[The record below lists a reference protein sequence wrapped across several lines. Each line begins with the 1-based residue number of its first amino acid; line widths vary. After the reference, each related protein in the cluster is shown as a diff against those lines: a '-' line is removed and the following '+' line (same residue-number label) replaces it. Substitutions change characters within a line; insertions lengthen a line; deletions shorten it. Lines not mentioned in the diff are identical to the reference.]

1 MKSSFATVLV
11 ITAALSAFSTI
22 AQAGDSDFTA
32 NPQVISSS
40 TLTRDAVRAE
50 YLTAKQ
56 NGTLAA
62 QNDRNYAPSSVLAAD
77 FSQASKSRA
86 EVIGELTMAH
96 MSPTHADRA
105 L

>member
-50 YLTAKQ
+50 YLAAKQ

-62 QNDRNYAPSSVLAAD
+62 SNDRNYASHVAD
-77 FSQASKSRA
+77 HSQVGKTRT
-86 EVIGELTMAH
+86 EVISELMMAK
-96 MSPTHADRA
+96 SFVTDLGRA
-105 L
+105 N